1 LRVPS
6 SSSSARPTLRG
17 FAASTTDDCKGAVR
31 RRVRWIGA
39 SAAAVARSKAA
50 RMLVLLR
57 REQRDDTLLRRPLG
71 QLSEICEVA
80 LLRDFN
86 TAAYLLR

>member
-1 LRVPS
+1 
-6 SSSSARPTLRG
+6 
-17 FAASTTDDCKGAVR
+17 
-31 RRVRWIGA
+31 
-39 SAAAVARSKAA
+39 
-50 RMLVLLR
+50 MLVLLR